1 MNCEADIVWTTLHGN
16 PLNCCGDISTL
27 KITDVNLRVALQE
40 EDHQRQQDPSPEYHE
55 FLKKYGKPLRHFQLD
70 QSGGSTNIS
79 TPLATPLVW
88 LKML

>member
-40 EDHQRQQDPSPEYHE
+40 EDHHVSRIH
-55 FLKKYGKPLRHFQLD
+55 PL
-70 QSGGSTNIS
+70 STMNF
-79 TPLATPLVW
+79 
-88 LKML
+88 